1 MNLKKGKFKIVE
13 GTRVRMVSSKDTHIV
28 EGAYGTVVNPGIRE
42 SEVRWDSMLAI
53 RADYRYRNELEDALI
68 IPVYNDLLDPSGN
81 FQIWTPEPI
90 ARIYLDDCIK
100 YVGEDTKDL
109 KYGDLLCVYS
119 MTLSEYSLYAIQL
132 SNYKLHKLDTS
143 VCVLEGK
150 GYALAKGTK
159 VKVVLDS
166 AYTEV
171 GQTGKIYHTDYRSAL
186 PYEVIMDKGDCVWVA
201 GCTIQNVDTEVYR
214 EEWNKDHVY
223 PQGDF
228 DPKCVEIVN
237 GIVKETGCKVVV
249 SSSWRAEANLQS
261 IFDKV
266 GLKFKIHSI
275 TPFGDHRGCE
285 IRDWLASETEPYV
298 YAILDDDRSMLA
310 EQRKYFI
317 KTNTVTGI
325 TDEDARHVINILN
338 RNDMWN
344 DKLNSLIMESMKS
357 HDAVR
362 TTVLRAIKTEFSN
375 YATAKN
381 AKPLDNAA
389 EVAIIKKLRDQRID
403 NAEQYRMVGRQD
415 LYDNEMAESLILNEF
430 LPEVPDDKVLALG
443 LVEVCALQG
452 CEDGPKIPKSKMG
465 IIIKELKAMF
475 PAADGKQ
482 IADLVKS
489 CVV

>member
-119 MTLSEYSLYAIQL
+119 MTLSEHSLYAIQL

-186 PYEVIMDKGDCVWVA
+186 C
-201 GCTIQNVDTEVYR
+201 N
-214 EEWNKDHVY
+214 
-223 PQGDF
+223 
-228 DPKCVEIVN
+228 
-237 GIVKETGCKVVV
+237 
-249 SSSWRAEANLQS
+249 
-261 IFDKV
+261 
-266 GLKFKIHSI
+266 
-275 TPFGDHRGCE
+275 FG
-285 IRDWLASETEPYV
+285 
-298 YAILDDDRSMLA
+298 
-310 EQRKYFI
+310 
-317 KTNTVTGI
+317 
-325 TDEDARHVINILN
+325 
-338 RNDMWN
+338 
-344 DKLNSLIMESMKS
+344 
-357 HDAVR
+357 
-362 TTVLRAIKTEFSN
+362 
-375 YATAKN
+375 
-381 AKPLDNAA
+381 
-389 EVAIIKKLRDQRID
+389 
-403 NAEQYRMVGRQD
+403 
-415 LYDNEMAESLILNEF
+415 
-430 LPEVPDDKVLALG
+430 
-443 LVEVCALQG
+443 
-452 CEDGPKIPKSKMG
+452 
-465 IIIKELKAMF
+465 
-475 PAADGKQ
+475 
-482 IADLVKS
+482 
-489 CVV
+489 